1 MDRITA
7 ALKEHYSQTFAQHGA
22 TARGVDWG
30 RDADVALRYD
40 KMLAVLEAETSA
52 SDTDKVGMSLLDV
65 GCGFGGL
72 YEHARARGMD
82 LNYAGIDIVPEMI
95 DHARNSI
102 PDGHFACTDVF
113 DDSLNSRYDYVVCN
127 GILTQKLTTSIR
139 DMDRYAE
146 TLIRRLFELCRRG
159 VAFNL
164 MTNKVNFMV
173 DNLYYRSPVEL
184 LAFCFA
190 EITDRVKID
199 HAYPLYDYTV
209 YLYR

>member
-7 ALKEHYSQTFAQHGA
+7 ALKAHYSETFAEHGA

-30 RDADVALRYD
+30 GDADLTLRYN
-40 KMLAVLEAETSA
+40 KMLAVLNSTSV
-52 SDTDKVGMSLLDV
+52 DVGRSRERVSLLDV

-72 YEHARARGMD
+72 YEHARHQD
-82 LNYAGIDIVPEMI
+82 IELNYTGIDVVPEMI
-95 DHARNSI
+95 DHATTAF
-102 PDGHFACTDVF
+102 PEGHFACRDVF
-113 DDSLNSRYDYVVCN
+113 DRALDEKYDYVICN
-127 GILTQKLTTSIR
+127 GILTQKLTASIR
-139 DMDRYAE
+139 EMDFYAQNM
-146 TLIRRLFELCRRG
+146 IKRLFELCRHG
-159 VAFNL
+159 VAFNI

-190 EITDRVKID
+190 EITDRIRID
-199 HAYPLYDYTV
+199 HSYRLYDYTV

>member
-7 ALKEHYSQTFAQHGA
+7 ALKDHYSGTFAEHGA

-30 RDADVALRYD
+30 RDSDLALRYD
-40 KMLAVLEAETSA
+40 KMLAVLEPTEG
-52 SDTDKVGMSLLDV
+52 SDSRSEARVSLLDV
-65 GCGFGGL
+65 GCGYGGL
-72 YEHARARGMD
+72 YEHALSRGIGLD
-82 LNYAGIDIVPEMI
+82 YHGIDVVPKMI
-95 DHARNSI
+95 EHAEERF
-102 PDGHFACTDVF
+102 PTGHLACRDVF
-113 DDSLNSRYDYVVCN
+113 DQTLGDRYDYVVCN

-139 DMDRYAE
+139 EMDVYAQAM
-146 TLIRRLFELCRRG
+146 IKRLFELCRRG

-190 EITDRVKID
+190 EVTDRVKLD
-199 HAYPLYDYTV
+199 HSYKLYDYTV